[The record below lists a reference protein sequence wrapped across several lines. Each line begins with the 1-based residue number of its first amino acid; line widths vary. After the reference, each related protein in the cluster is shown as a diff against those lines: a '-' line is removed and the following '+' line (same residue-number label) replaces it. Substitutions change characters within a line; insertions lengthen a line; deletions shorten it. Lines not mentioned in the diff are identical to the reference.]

1 MSKLIGQ
8 LARQKFLPH
17 REVKIFTALR
27 THTMNTFEVAEENR
41 FNPRVYSRCY
51 SSEKK
56 DSSKL
61 TKVKSAEVGTPKTF
75 KQG

>member
-1 MSKLIGQ
+1 MSKLIVP
-8 LARQKFLPH
+8 LAQQKFFPW
-17 REVKIFTALR
+17 RKIKIFTVLCR
-27 THTMNTFEVAEENR
+27 HTMKTFEVAEKSR

-51 SSEKK
+51 CSEKK

-61 TKVKSAEVGTPKTF
+61 AKVKPAEVGTPKTL

>member
-1 MSKLIGQ
+1 MSKLIGP
-8 LARQKFLPH
+8 LARQKFFPC
-17 REVKIFTALR
+17 RKIKMFTALF
-27 THTMNTFEVAEENR
+27 THKLNTVEVAKESR

-51 SSEKK
+51 CSEKK

-61 TKVKSAEVGTPKTF
+61 TKVKPAEVGTPKTL

>member
-8 LARQKFLPH
+8 LARRKFLPY
-17 REVKIFTALR
+17 RKIKIFTALH
-27 THTMNTFEVAEENR
+27 THTMNIVEVAEENK

-51 SSEKK
+51 CSEKK

-61 TKVKSAEVGTPKTF
+61 TKVKPAEVGTPKTL
-75 KQG
+75 KKG